1 MAWYILGRSSKNYT
15 CAVRNTSSKA
25 CIMGREGSVVVAF
38 AKAMT
43 LEEERGIGLVTRLIC
58 DGR

>member
-1 MAWYILGRSSKNYT
+1 
-15 CAVRNTSSKA
+15 
-25 CIMGREGSVVVAF
+25 MGREGSVVVAF

-43 LEEERGIGLVTRLIC
+43 LEEERGIGLVTRLIY